1 MINLPRFTFKTLLM
15 FFLITLLF
23 GCKKEEKK
31 TFDFVFTSSI
41 ESRLDMTRNFPITI
55 GNGDYTIKVKDETIL
70 EAYFTNTV
78 NAPFGAIG
86 IQGKKKGETTVS
98 ITDNVIQSTRE
109 VQVKITDSYLP
120 LTILKSNHPTLTKA
134 IHIFLVNNAEKDAY
148 FFLQN
153 GNDLNFKQ
161 KGTFEFVAELK
172 EGVKTPF
179 LILTYS
185 TDEKGQLTASND
197 KPITHKFDLTG
208 SEGQIYNALVS
219 IFGVNWELKPVTKTS
234 PIQIPSFNMKEVGTD
249 LSLAGLIGGTSP
261 FDYIPPGYL
270 D

>member
-1 MINLPRFTFKTLLM
+1 MLDLEYQPIHAFLM
-15 FFLITLLF
+15 VLITLLF

-41 ESRLDMTRNFPITI
+41 ESRLNMNEYFPITV

-70 EAYFTNTV
+70 DAYFTNTA
-78 NAPFGAIG
+78 NAPFGAIR
-86 IQGKKKGETTVS
+86 IQGKKKGETTVT

-120 LTILKSNHPTLTKA
+120 FAISKSNHPTLTKA
-134 IHIFLVNNAEKDAY
+134 VHIFLVNNTKKDAY

-179 LILTYS
+179 LLLTYS

-197 KPITHKFDLTG
+197 KPFVHKLDLTG
-208 SEGQIYNALVS
+208 SERQIYNALVS
-219 IFGVNWELKPVTKTS
+219 IFGVNWELSPATKTS
-234 PIQIPSFNMKEVGTD
+234 PIDIPYLNMKEVGTD
-249 LSLAGLIGGTSP
+249 LSVLGLIGGTSS